1 MKEVVISSTIL
12 DNEDTNVLLQCK
24 RSLEGESLVDFA
36 TRYASD
42 VINVIPTMGNSG
54 DTDEEN
60 DGKVVD
66 HGDDGVFFFNDG
78 WVHKFEFLDNIR
90 ERSERL

>member
-12 DNEDTNVLLQCK
+12 DTEDTNVLLRCK
-24 RSLEGESLVDFA
+24 ESIVGESLVDFA
-36 TRYASD
+36 ARYASD
-42 VINVIPTMGNSG
+42 VLNITPTMGNDG

-78 WVHKFEFLDNIR
+78 WVYKFEFLDNVR